1 MISRQL
7 KQLLF
12 ETHLT
17 YLETFGRWV
26 PLYINKDVFVTDVR
40 LVMFGSLNSLVSV
53 SEFWLSVSGERSCCR
68 RYLQS
73 SSPAFVQEL
82 LARGPV
88 RSSVLN
94 LNHYRNRDEGWL
106 HQHSIIVSRNQ
117 YNLINYFF
125 VCLPFVHRNCLG
137 TRRVF
142 CQRCILLSS
151 VRKGWNRRSL
161 HVPCSGPGRAIL
173 SRQL

>member
-1 MISRQL
+1 MILRQL
-7 KQLLF
+7 KRLLF

-26 PLYINKDVFVTDVR
+26 PLYINKDVFVADVT

-53 SEFWLSVSGERSCCR
+53 SEFCLSVSWERSCWR

-73 SSPAFVQEL
+73 SSPALVQEL

-106 HQHSIIVSRNQ
+106 TQHSIIFRGNR

-161 HVPCSGPGRAIL
+161 HVPCSGPGRAVL